1 MAKTDIKSI
10 FLHKIS
16 KRRCN
21 VKNLKAIFYVG
32 KIEIP
37 SVVFIMDSTP
47 NQERIYDAETFHN
60 QFEPEFI
67 NG

>member
-10 FLHKIS
+10 FLHKAS

-37 SVVFIMDSTP
+37 SVIFSMDSSP
-47 NQERIYDAETFHN
+47 EIERVYEAEHFHEN
-60 QFEPEFI
+60 FEPEFI
-67 NG
+67 HG